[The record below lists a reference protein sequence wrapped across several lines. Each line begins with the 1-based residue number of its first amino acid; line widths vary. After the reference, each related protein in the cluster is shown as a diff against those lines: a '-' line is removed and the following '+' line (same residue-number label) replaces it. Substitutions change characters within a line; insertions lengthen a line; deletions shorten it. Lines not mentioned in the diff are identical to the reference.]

1 MMSAGAVRYAANMRA
16 GAPPELNFVNRTH
29 TMAAAKFQRVRTQF
43 IAALGDPKAS
53 GGDNATQWGIW
64 TVDPGPRGV
73 PIGQWKQLEAAD
85 GVAPA
90 GWKHDPADWWV
101 EECAS
106 PPQVSTT
113 VHCPHTMQWGAH
125 AVSLLSPPSL
135 DPPPGPVQT
144 AA

>member
-1 MMSAGAVRYAANMRA
+1 
-16 GAPPELNFVNRTH
+16 
-29 TMAAAKFQRVRTQF
+29 MAAAKFQRVRTQF

-106 PPQVSTT
+106 PPPGFHHSALPTHDAVGST
-113 VHCPHTMQWGAH
+113 CCFA
-125 AVSLLSPPSL
+125 
-135 DPPPGPVQT
+135 PV
-144 AA
+144 APVA